1 MNVAR
6 LHRLLPV
13 AALAVLSV
21 FMSMVTRTALAWL
34 AGAGVDGGPADW
46 LRIAAFGLLFDAVAA
61 FYLVTPLA
69 AWLLFVPDWFA
80 RTRLHRFLILL
91 SCL

>member
-34 AGAGVDGGPADW
+34 AGAVQRNTTRPPATEE
-46 LRIAAFGLLFDAVAA
+46 L
-61 FYLVTPLA
+61 
-69 AWLLFVPDWFA
+69 
-80 RTRLHRFLILL
+80 
-91 SCL
+91 